1 MQTLGAL
8 YAAVRRTLL
17 AASGALLLA
26 SSPAPAQYINPMAVS
41 GITLP
46 VVMNPCPGGKC
57 TGISQDR
64 NRSRTGNASPPAR
77 TQAHSATLT
86 FTPSAA
92 RRKQNLARFVAS
104 SNGDPAVKEL
114 AAQAP
119 RIFPQLATAMRQ
131 RNLNPDSVADTY
143 AMWWISAWDAAH
155 GNTGTRSASVY
166 TAVKQQAAEAMLNTP
181 KLTGASAALKQEMA
195 EALTVHTLLI
205 DIAMEH
211 AKNDPAQL
219 KAVGQAAATGARR
232 MGVDLSAMTLT
243 AQGFQGAGAR

>member
-1 MQTLGAL
+1 
-8 YAAVRRTLL
+8 
-17 AASGALLLA
+17 
-26 SSPAPAQYINPMAVS
+26 
-41 GITLP
+41 
-46 VVMNPCPGGKC
+46 
-57 TGISQDR
+57 
-64 NRSRTGNASPPAR
+64 
-77 TQAHSATLT
+77 
-86 FTPSAA
+86 
-92 RRKQNLARFVAS
+92 
-104 SNGDPAVKEL
+104 
-114 AAQAP
+114 
-119 RIFPQLATAMRQ
+119 
-131 RNLNPDSVADTY
+131 
-143 AMWWISAWDAAH
+143 MWWISAWDAAH